1 MNLDNLKPAWR
12 QFRLVNSM
20 EAMDKKEIL
29 SIIERAED
37 FGARKIHRS
46 LINVIVFTVLVISC
60 QGG

>member
-1 MNLDNLKPAWR
+1 
-12 QFRLVNSM
+12 M
-20 EAMDKKEIL
+20 EAVDKKEIL